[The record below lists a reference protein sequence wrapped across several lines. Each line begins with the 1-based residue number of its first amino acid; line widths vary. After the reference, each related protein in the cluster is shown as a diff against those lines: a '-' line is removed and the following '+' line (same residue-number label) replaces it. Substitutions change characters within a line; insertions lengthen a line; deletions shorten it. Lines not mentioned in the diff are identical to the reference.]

1 MSTSTCFRADRSTM
15 GRCHNWQIPSL
26 YSPIKFS
33 PGSAKNCFVNFQRAE
48 GPSRFVRPP
57 LENKQGKKK
66 EKSMPASRRGEDDVC
81 PKRSLHAC
89 VRRVCGFMPAH
100 YSSLPLTG
108 NYAEWKLSLPKWAS
122 IVCRLSIPL
131 CCHIQPI
138 RFRETEIIARR
149 IETAIPAPFNRSSCA
164 KRWKTL
170 ETPKRS
176 LRFGC
181 SIFSHRRDVATGS
194 RKTATRSTNMVEDW
208 RACLELD
215 VNFQRWEP
223 ARLFSQSPVSRM
235 ILENW

>member
-57 LENKQGKKK
+57 LGNKQGKKK

-89 VRRVCGFMPAH
+89 VRRACEFMPAH

-122 IVCRLSIPL
+122 IVPTIHTVMLPY
-131 CCHIQPI
+131 
-138 RFRETEIIARR
+138 
-149 IETAIPAPFNRSSCA
+149 PAN
-164 KRWKTL
+164 TL
-170 ETPKRS
+170 P
-176 LRFGC
+176 
-181 SIFSHRRDVATGS
+181 
-194 RKTATRSTNMVEDW
+194 
-208 RACLELD
+208 
-215 VNFQRWEP
+215 
-223 ARLFSQSPVSRM
+223 
-235 ILENW
+235 